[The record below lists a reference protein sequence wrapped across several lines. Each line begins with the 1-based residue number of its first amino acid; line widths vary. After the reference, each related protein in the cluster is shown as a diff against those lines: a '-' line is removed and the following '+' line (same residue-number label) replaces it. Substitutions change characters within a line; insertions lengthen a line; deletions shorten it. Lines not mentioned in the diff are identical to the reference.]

1 MFFKNDDVAHSS
13 CSQLKK
19 LNKQIAVIEVNHSSE
34 KAKCIPADEF
44 YGLQLS
50 LSLSIGA
57 KVMLT
62 LNLWTGTGLCN
73 GPTGTI
79 VDIISKDQAQLLP
92 TAVIVCFDAYT
103 GPPFL
108 VYVTVYQSSLLQ
120 LQWPFLMVT
129 MKDNSYH

>member
-79 VDIISKDQAQLLP
+79 VDIISKEVIKPNFCQLL
-92 TAVIVCFDAYT
+92 
-103 GPPFL
+103 
-108 VYVTVYQSSLLQ
+108 SL
-120 LQWPFLMVT
+120 FALMLTQVLHFQFT
-129 MKDNSYH
+129 